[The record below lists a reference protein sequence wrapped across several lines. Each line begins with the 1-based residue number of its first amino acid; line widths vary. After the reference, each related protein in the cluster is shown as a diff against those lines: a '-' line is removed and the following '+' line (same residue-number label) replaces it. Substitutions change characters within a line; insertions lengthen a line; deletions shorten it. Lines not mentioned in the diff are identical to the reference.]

1 MKKVIDILE
10 NTLHLKVYKKDSDF
24 GYKKSIP
31 FIIKKS
37 YDISSIN
44 IENIDCVVL
53 TPNDE
58 DLHTYGRLKAIL
70 NINNHKSRKIQY
82 NFLLWTDNH

>member
-1 MKKVIDILE
+1 MKKLIDILE

-58 DLHTYGRLKAIL
+58 DIKSIKKHLLLFSESLMIPIIL
-70 NINNHKSRKIQY
+70 NISNIS
-82 NFLLWTDNH
+82 